1 VTWTYSGDPAA
12 SARDAVRFLIRDTDH
27 DNQQISDEEVAWLLS
42 ENGNN
47 VYLAGA
53 SAATTVSAKL
63 SNQVR
68 TKTVGAL
75 SITYAARAQEYRTL
89 ASDLEAA
96 ANKKTAIAVYS
107 GGISRADKD
116 LQEEDTDWDQPAFRR
131 EMHDFFKSRPQADEL
146 GYVQ

>member
-1 VTWTYSGDPAA
+1 M
-12 SARDAVRFLIRDTDH
+12 
-27 DNQQISDEEVAWLLS
+27 S

-47 VYLAGA
+47 VYMAGSGA
-53 SAATTVSAKL
+53 ADQISARL

-75 SITYAARAQEYRTL
+75 SITYAARAQDYRNL
-89 ASDLEAA
+89 ATDLERHAA
-96 ANKKTAIAVYS
+96 KKTALAIYS

-116 LQEEDTDWDQPAFRR
+116 LQEDDTDWDQPAFARGLF
-131 EMHDFFKSRPQADEL
+131 DFFPSRPKADEL